1 MPRMVGCRIEL
12 TTRQITSTR
21 LPHGARTGLSGRPT
35 GNPARGT
42 TVKRASRFRL
52 PALALTVGALV
63 AGTVAATEVSASTAR
78 TSSAAVPGEAAAATR
93 LIVRYRADAA
103 EAKSDSALLRDA
115 RAKADDIIGDLRVE
129 RRLGT
134 GAALV
139 DLGGKAGTDEL
150 ADALATFRADP
161 DVAYAVPDR
170 RAFAAAVT
178 PNDTKYT
185 DQWDL
190 TDTTVGMNVPGAWD
204 KATGKGVRVAVIDT
218 GYAAHSDLSG
228 NILAGH
234 DFITDRDTANDG
246 DGRDSN
252 PADPGDWMKKGDC
265 GYDDNGDPA
274 PARDIDSSW
283 HGTHV
288 AGTIGAVAGNK
299 KGIAGIAYN
308 AKVQPVRVL
317 GWCGGAASDIID
329 AITWSSG
336 GTVSGV
342 KDNPTPAKVLNLSL
356 TMKGS
361 CDPAVQDAVDDAVGR
376 GASVVAAA
384 GNDAKK
390 VSGYAPANCDNVIAV
405 AASDAQGDRASFSN
419 YGTGVD
425 ITAPGRDIWST
436 ADTGT
441 ESPLKETYVT
451 MSGTSMAAPHIAA
464 LAALMIEKNPALAP
478 AQIEATIKKQARA
491 LPGTCSGGCGSGLA
505 DAAATLGVLYG
516 NGSDVAIP
524 DKGAAVGS
532 SIVVNRSGYG
542 PASLKVNV
550 KIKHP
555 YRGDLKVSL
564 VAPDGTVFALRSADK
579 AKGKDLTATY
589 PVNASRVLAK
599 GTWKLQVTDAEP
611 GDTGHLDAWGLTF

>member
-1 MPRMVGCRIEL
+1 MKH
-12 TTRQITSTR
+12 S
-21 LPHGARTGLSGRPT
+21 
-35 GNPARGT
+35 
-42 TVKRASRFRL
+42 SRFRL

-63 AGTVAATEVSASTAR
+63 AGTVAATEVSASTDR
-78 TSSAAVPGEAAAATR
+78 TGTAAAPGEATGATR
-93 LIVRYRADAA
+93 LIVGYRTGAD
-103 EAKSDSALLRDA
+103 EATSDSALLRDA
-115 RAKADDIIGDLRVE
+115 KAKADDIIGDLRVE

-139 DLGGKAGTDEL
+139 DLGGKADTDDL

-190 TDTTVGMNVPGAWD
+190 TDATAGMNVPDAWD
-204 KATGKGVRVAVIDT
+204 KATGKGVRIAVLDT

-228 NILAGH
+228 NIVAGH
-234 DFITDRDTANDG
+234 DFITNRYTANDG
-246 DGRDSN
+246 GGRDSN
-252 PADPGDWMKKGDC
+252 PADPGDWMNRGDC
-265 GYDDNGDPA
+265 GYDANGDPV
-274 PARDIDSSW
+274 PARDLDSSW

-288 AGTIGAVAGNK
+288 AGTIGAVAGNS

-317 GWCGGAASDIID
+317 GWCGGATSDIID

-356 TMKGS
+356 TMQGA
-361 CDPAVQDAVDDAVGR
+361 CDPAIQDAVDDAVGR

-384 GNDAKK
+384 GNDAKN
-390 VSGYAPANCDNVIAV
+390 VSRYAPANCDNVIAV

-419 YGTGVD
+419 YGSGVD
-425 ITAPGRDIWST
+425 ITAPGTDIWST
-436 ADTGT
+436 ANTGT
-441 ESPLKETYVT
+441 DSPDKETYVT
-451 MSGTSMAAPHIAA
+451 MSGTSMATPHIAA
-464 LAALMIEKNPALAP
+464 LAALMIERNPALTH

-542 PASLKVNV
+542 PANLKVNV

-555 YRGDLKVSL
+555 YRGDLKISL
-564 VAPDGTVFALRSADK
+564 VAPGGTVFALRSADK
-579 AKGKDLTATY
+579 VKGKDLTATY
-589 PVNASRVLAK
+589 TVNASRVLAK
-599 GTWKLQVTDAEP
+599 GTWKLQVTDAET
-611 GDTGHLDAWGLTF
+611 GDTGYLDAWGLTF

>member
-1 MPRMVGCRIEL
+1 M
-12 TTRQITSTR
+12 
-21 LPHGARTGLSGRPT
+21 
-35 GNPARGT
+35 
-42 TVKRASRFRL
+42 KRSSRFRL

-63 AGTVAATEVSASTAR
+63 AGTVTATEVSASTDR
-78 TSSAAVPGEAAAATR
+78 TGSASVPGEAAATR

-115 RAKADDIIGDLRVE
+115 RAKADDIIGDLSIE

-139 DLGGKAGTDEL
+139 DLGSKAGTDAL

-178 PNDTKYT
+178 PNDTKYP

-190 TDTTVGMNVPGAWD
+190 TDTTAGMNVPAAWD
-204 KATGKGVRVAVIDT
+204 KATGKGIQVAVIDT

-228 NILAGH
+228 NIVAGH
-234 DFITDRDTANDG
+234 DFITDRYTANDG
-246 DGRDSN
+246 GGRDSS
-252 PADPGDWMKKGDC
+252 PADPGDWMKQGDC
-265 GYDDNGDPA
+265 GTDANGDPV
-274 PARDIDSSW
+274 PARDTDSSW

-288 AGTIGAVAGNK
+288 AGTIGAVTGNK
-299 KGIAGIAYN
+299 KGIAGIAHN
-308 AKVQPVRVL
+308 AKVQPVRAL

-336 GTVSGV
+336 GPVSGV
-342 KDNPTPAKVLNLSL
+342 KDTPTPAKVLNLSL

-361 CDPAVQDAVDDAVGR
+361 CDPAIQDAVDDAVAR
-376 GASVVAAA
+376 GVTVVAAA
-384 GNDAKK
+384 GNEAKN
-390 VSGYAPANCDNVIAV
+390 VSGYAPANCAGVIAV
-405 AASDAQGDRASFSN
+405 AASDAKGNRASFSN
-419 YGTGVD
+419 YGSGID

-436 ADTGT
+436 ANTGT
-441 ESPLKETYVT
+441 ESPDTETYVT

-464 LAALMIEKNPALAP
+464 LAALMIEKNPALTP
-478 AQIEATIKKQARA
+478 AQIEATVKKQARA
-491 LPGTCSGGCGSGLA
+491 LPGTCSGGCGDGLV
-505 DAAATLGVLYG
+505 DAAATLGALYG

-524 DKGAAVGS
+524 DKGAAASS

-542 PASLKVNV
+542 PARLKVNV

-555 YRGDLKVSL
+555 YRGDLKINL
-564 VAPDGTVFALRSADK
+564 VAPDGSVFTLRSADK
-579 AKGKDLTATY
+579 AKGTDLTATY
-589 PVNASRVLAK
+589 TVNASRSLAK
-599 GTWKLQVTDAEP
+599 GTWKLQVTDVEARDE
-611 GDTGHLDAWGLTF
+611 GYLDAWGLTF